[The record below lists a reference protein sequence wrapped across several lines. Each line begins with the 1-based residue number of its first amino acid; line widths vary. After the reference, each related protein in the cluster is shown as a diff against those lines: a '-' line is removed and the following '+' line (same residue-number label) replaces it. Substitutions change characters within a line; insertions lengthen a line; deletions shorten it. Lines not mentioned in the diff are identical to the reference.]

1 MMQLPPPGYVPPK
14 HVKKR
19 RALGAPFTFGE
30 AFRTTAKVASGYSK
44 VATLEGYAAIAQ
56 EVRKLIRG

>member
-14 HVKKR
+14 PVKKR
-19 RALGAPFTFGE
+19 RAKGKRFTFGE
-30 AFRTTAKVASGYSK
+30 AFRTTAKVASGYTK
-44 VATLEGYAAIAQ
+44 VATIEGYAAIAQ